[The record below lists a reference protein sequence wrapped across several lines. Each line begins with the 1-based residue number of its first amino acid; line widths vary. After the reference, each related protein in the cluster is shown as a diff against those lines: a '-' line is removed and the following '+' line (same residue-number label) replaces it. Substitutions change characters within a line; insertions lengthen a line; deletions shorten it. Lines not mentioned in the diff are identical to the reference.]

1 MTIAV
6 LIADDQAL
14 VRDGI
19 SAILDSEEDIDV
31 VAEAPDGQA
40 AVELCERIR
49 PDVVLMDIQMPVL
62 DGLAAAR
69 QILQRGET
77 SPAVVMLTTFERDD
91 YLFEALRAGASG
103 FLLKTAG
110 ADELVNAVRTIA
122 HGDALLAPS
131 VTRRII
137 EHFATGPVDPSVH
150 RDLEQ
155 LTDREREVL
164 REVATGKPN
173 SDIAE
178 TLFVTEATVKT
189 HVSRILAKLGLR
201 DRAQLVVAAYESGL
215 VRQNLEEPR

>member
-1 MTIAV
+1 MTIKV

-19 SAILDSEEDIDV
+19 TAILESESDIDV
-31 VAEAPDGQA
+31 VGEAADGQQ
-40 AVELCERIR
+40 AVELCTQAR

-69 QILQRGET
+69 QILQQHGAG
-77 SPAVVMLTTFERDD
+77 PAVIILTTFERDD
-91 YLFEALRAGASG
+91 YLFEALRVGASG
-103 FLLKTAG
+103 FLLKSAG
-110 ADELVNAVRTIA
+110 ADEVVSAVRTIA

-131 VTRRII
+131 VTRRIV
-137 EHFATGPVDPSVH
+137 EHFASGPVDPSVH
-150 RDLEQ
+150 RDLER

-164 REVATGKPN
+164 REVATGKSN
-173 SDIAE
+173 SDIGE

-201 DRAQLVVAAYESGL
+201 DRAQLVVVAYESGL
-215 VRQNLEEPR
+215 VRQNME

>member
-1 MTIAV
+1 MTIKV
-6 LIADDQAL
+6 LVADDQAL

-19 SAILDSEEDIDV
+19 AAILESEADIDV
-31 VAEAPDGQA
+31 VGEAADGQQ
-40 AVELCERIR
+40 AVELCTQAR

-69 QILQRGET
+69 QILQKEGAG
-77 SPAVVMLTTFERDD
+77 PAVIILTTFDRDD
-91 YLFEALRAGASG
+91 YLFEALRVGASG
-103 FLLKTAG
+103 FLLKSAG
-110 ADELVNAVRTIA
+110 ADEVVSAVRTIA
-122 HGDALLAPS
+122 QGDALLAPS

-137 EHFATGPVDPSVH
+137 EHFASGPVDPSVQ
-150 RDLEQ
+150 RDLKR

-164 REVATGKPN
+164 REVATGKSN

-189 HVSRILAKLGLR
+189 HVSRILTKLGLR

-215 VRQNLEEPR
+215 VRQNME